1 MSPSIDRRLFLKT
14 AGGASLLAAQ
24 STPAKMKAGTAK
36 VDVTPDRPLIC
47 AADGKKPATI
57 KPYHPIHARCLT
69 LNDGRRRIVFV
80 TYDFNCLDVA
90 TPILRERCERELGV
104 GPEYLILLATHNH
117 QAPIQIVPENFE
129 YGRWLAENIF
139 GIIKEAISKE
149 DGPVELSYGFGHG
162 YFIRVG
168 ANAAPD
174 YEIQVL
180 KVMKNAKP
188 VALLFNHPTHPL
200 YGPPN
205 TYGPSHPGYAMDE
218 VEEKFPGALALYAD
232 ACGGNQYTMQP
243 DGVGDPLA
251 GCKQRGHE
259 LAEVVV
265 NVARGRMQD
274 ITGAIESKM
283 QRMDLPLAPP
293 LSYAQAMEV
302 AQGHPLDIGFV
313 PFPERERPYN
323 WIRSLVK
330 HYKDGIPFPTRSSD
344 DVCTD
349 DEFMVA
355 KLDSPRKYECR
366 FEEVV
371 AARIGPL
378 QMMFLQG
385 EPCTPIGARIKEVL
399 RQRGPVMLFGY
410 FAEHNLYIP
419 TREIVRVDGYQAQ
432 VIQTQYGSSVTWSPE
447 VEDEMVKGALAVA
460 GAEPWPNPRPVQ
472 KRKFFGVG

>member
-1 MSPSIDRRLFLKT
+1 MSTPLDRRLFLKT
-14 AGGASLLAAQ
+14 MGSAPLLAAQ
-24 STPAKMKAGTAK
+24 VTAQVTPQATPNKMKAGTAK

-47 AADGKKPATI
+47 AADGRKPASVT
-57 KPYHPIHARCLT
+57 PYHPIHARCLT

-90 TPILRERCERELGV
+90 TPILRERCERELGIS
-104 GPEYLILLATHNH
+104 PEYLILLATHNH
-117 QAPIQIVPENFE
+117 QSPIQIVPENFE
-129 YGRWLAENIF
+129 YGRWLSEKIY

-149 DGPVELSYGFGHG
+149 DGPVQLSYGFGHG

-174 YEIQVL
+174 YEIQAL
-180 KVMKNAKP
+180 KVMKESKP

-218 VEEKFPGALALYAD
+218 VEAIFPGALALYAD
-232 ACGGNQYTMQP
+232 GCGGNQYTMQP
-243 DGVGDPLA
+243 DGVSDPLA

-259 LAEVVV
+259 LAEAAVG
-265 NVARGRMQD
+265 VAQGRMRD
-274 ITGAIESKM
+274 VTGAIESKM
-283 QRMDLPLAPP
+283 QRVDLPLAAP
-293 LSYAQAMEV
+293 LTYQQALEV
-302 AQGHPLDIGFV
+302 ASGHPLDIGFV
-313 PFPERERPYN
+313 PFPHRERPYN
-323 WIRSLVK
+323 WMRSLIR
-330 HYKDGIPFPTRSSD
+330 HYKEGRPFPTRSSD
-344 DVCTD
+344 YVCTD
-349 DEFMVA
+349 DEFMVP
-355 KLDSPRKYECR
+355 KLDTPRKYECR

-378 QMMFLQG
+378 QLMFLQ
-385 EPCTPIGARIKEVL
+385 EVL

-432 VIQTQYGSSVTWSPE
+432 VIQTQYASPVTWSPE

-472 KRKFFGVG
+472 KRKFFGIL